1 MTFAQFKK
9 TYGLFLDKQQEA
21 AVQAV
26 DGPVLLL
33 AVPGSGKTTV
43 LVSRIGYLVLG
54 LGVDPRSILTMTY
67 TVSAAR
73 DMRQRFASFFGP
85 ELAERLS
92 FRTINGVC
100 SSIIRRCEQLVDQKA
115 FDLLEDTGR
124 QAALIGEICRNLTQE
139 YAPEATIKAIQTA
152 ITYVKNHLPG
162 QIDLNDVEVE
172 GVEFPAV
179 YKAYNQAL
187 RQRRLMDY
195 DDQLGYAYQILRRY
209 PQILQEWQR
218 RYPYLC
224 VDEAQDTSQIQHAI
238 IRLLA
243 GNQVQLFM
251 VGDEDQSIYGFRAAC
266 PQALHAFE
274 NTYPGAQVLLLE
286 QNYRSTRQIVAA
298 ADKFIRL
305 NTQRRPKT
313 MHAAGG
319 DGPAIRQVEVYD
331 RQRQYQYLAK
341 VAQNCDQETAVLYR
355 DNDSALPLMDLL
367 ERSGT
372 PYRCR
377 QVDSGFFTHRV
388 VRDVTNIIRLAQD
401 PWNGELFLDLY
412 YKLGAGISRAA
423 AQEAVSQC
431 SPTGETLLEYLAG
444 CSTLSPWSRKQC
456 KALQTHMNNLLEERA
471 DKAVYRIVHFMG
483 YGAYLED
490 RGADNSKLPIL
501 EALGAN
507 EPTPAGLLQRLD
519 ELEEVVRRGSAHPDC
534 LFILSTIHS
543 SKGLEYDRVILM
555 DVADGLLPKLPP
567 TPKEDE
573 TEEEINQREEERRL
587 FYVGMTRA
595 RQELWVMTFRRPELA
610 STFSSF
616 LFPQKEPP
624 KRKAPVRKSPDPA
637 ILSAQLTAAAKDY
650 IPGTRVRHA
659 RYGPGLL
666 TTRDGDRITV
676 RFDDG
681 TVKPFSLPTALGMGQ
696 FTLEGHRLPSGDY
709 GQIDD

>member
-1 MTFAQFKK
+1 MTFDQFKAS
-9 TYGLFLDKQQEA
+9 YGLSLDRQQEEA
-21 AVQAV
+21 IRAV

-54 LGVDPRSILTMTY
+54 MGVDPDRILTMTY

-73 DMRQRFASFFGP
+73 DMRQRFAALFGP
-85 ELAERLS
+85 ELAERLA

-100 SSIIRRCEQLVDQKA
+100 SSVIRRCEQLVGQQA
-115 FDLLEDTGR
+115 FALLDDTGR
-124 QAALIGEICRNLTQE
+124 QAALIGEICRDLTRE
-139 YAPEATIKAIQTA
+139 YTPEATVKAIQTA
-152 ITYVKNHLPG
+152 ITYVKNRLPG
-162 QIDLNDVEVE
+162 QTDLSQVEVE
-172 GVEFPAV
+172 GVDFPAV

-195 DDQLGYAYQILRRY
+195 DDQLGYAWQILRRY
-209 PQILQEWQR
+209 PQILQEWRR

-243 GNQVQLFM
+243 GEQVQLFM

-266 PQALHAFE
+266 PQALHDFE
-274 NTYPGAQVLLLE
+274 ATYPGTRVLLLE
-286 QNYRSTRQIVAA
+286 QNYRSTRPIVAA
-298 ADKFIRL
+298 ADRFIRQ
-305 NTQRRPKT
+305 NVQRRPKT
-313 MHAAGG
+313 MRAAGG
-319 DGPAIRQVEVYD
+319 DGPALRQVEVYD

-341 VAQNCDQETAVLYR
+341 VAQSCEQETAVLYR
-355 DNDSALPLMDLL
+355 DNDSALPLIDLL

-388 VRDVTNIIRLAQD
+388 VRDVTNIIRLAQN
-401 PWNGELFLDLY
+401 PWNGDLFLDLY

-423 AQEAVSQC
+423 AQEAVRFC

-471 DKAVYRIVHFMG
+471 DKAVYRIIHFMG
-483 YGAYLED
+483 YGAYLEE
-490 RGADNSKLPIL
+490 RGADAGKLPIL
-501 EALGAN
+501 EALGAG
-507 EPTPAGLLQRLD
+507 EDTPTGLLDRL
-519 ELEEVVRRGSAHPDC
+519 EVLAEVVRRGSAHPNC
-534 LFILSTIHS
+534 PFILSTIHS

-567 TPKEDE
+567 APRGEE
-573 TEEEINQREEERRL
+573 SEEERDQREEERRL

-595 RQELWVMTFRRPELA
+595 RQELWVMTFRKPELT
-610 STFSSF
+610 SSFSSF
-616 LFPQKEPP
+616 LFPQKDPQ
-624 KRKAPVRKSPDPA
+624 KKQAPARKSPDPA
-637 ILSAQLTAAAKDY
+637 ALAAQLTAAARDY

-659 RYGPGLL
+659 RYGSGTL
-666 TTRDGDRITV
+666 TAREGDRITV

-696 FTLEGHRLPSGDY
+696 FSLEGHRLS
-709 GQIDD
+709 

>member
-1 MTFAQFKK
+1 MTFAQFKQ
-9 TYGLFLDKQQEA
+9 TYGLCLDPQQEA

-54 LGVDPRSILTMTY
+54 LGVDPRRILTMTY

-73 DMRQRFASFFGP
+73 DMRQRFAALFGP
-85 ELAERLS
+85 ELAEKLA

-100 SSIIRRCEQLVDQKA
+100 SSIIRRCEQLVGQKA
-115 FDLLEDTGR
+115 FDLLDDTGR

-152 ITYVKNHLPG
+152 ITYVKNRLPG
-162 QIDLNDVEVE
+162 QTDLNEVEVE

-195 DDQLGYAYQILRRY
+195 DDQLGYAWQILRRY
-209 PQILQEWQR
+209 PQILQEWR
-218 RYPYLC
+218 GRYPYLC

-243 GNQVQLFM
+243 GDQVQLFM

-266 PQALHAFE
+266 PQALHSFE

-313 MHAAGG
+313 MHASGG

-341 VAQNCDQETAVLYR
+341 VAENCEKETAVLYR

-367 ERSGT
+367 ERAGT

-388 VRDVTNIIRLAQD
+388 VRDVTNIIRLAQN

-423 AQEAVSQC
+423 AQEAVNQC

-490 RGADNSKLPIL
+490 RGADNSKLAIL

-507 EPTPAGLLQRLD
+507 EPTPAGLLNRLE
-519 ELEEVVRRGSAHPDC
+519 ELEEVVRRGSTHPDC
-534 LFILSTIHS
+534 SFVLSTIHS

-573 TEEEINQREEERRL
+573 TDEEISQREEERRL

-595 RQELWVMTFRRPELA
+595 RHELWVMTFRRPELA

-616 LFPQKEPP
+616 LFPPKE
-624 KRKAPVRKSPDPA
+624 APEKKKVPARKSPDPA
-637 ILSAQLTAAAKDY
+637 VLSARLTAAAKDY

-659 RYGPGLL
+659 RYGSGLL
-666 TTRDGDRITV
+666 LTRDGDRITV

-696 FTLEGHRLPSGDY
+696 FVLEGHRISP
-709 GQIDD
+709 